1 MVYNSLGAA
10 LAEPSSDLSPVMM
23 YARAWAALRATGS
36 PGKGDSENIKKK
48 LAFGEGGRNF
58 REVILTAQGQ
68 REQCEKNQG
77 LHASGTPIVEVV
89 SLHWQSQAYIPHFN
103 TLST

>member
-1 MVYNSLGAA
+1 MVYNSWGAA

-48 LAFGEGGRNF
+48 LAFGEGGQLPRGH
-58 REVILTAQGQ
+58 TY
-68 REQCEKNQG
+68 
-77 LHASGTPIVEVV
+77 GTRPKRTV
-89 SLHWQSQAYIPHFN
+89 
-103 TLST
+103 